1 MVSLRVR
8 RSAFCHP
15 NLQVSSEAWI
25 NNLGQAKVAGLNGAV
40 YTLLERAKL
49 DNAKVSLQGLAA
61 CQSAGR
67 RIISHHETEELMQAL
82 PPIFV

>member
-1 MVSLRVR
+1 MRH
-8 RSAFCHP
+8 SAFCHL
-15 NLQVSSEAWI
+15 NSQVSGEAWI
-25 NNLGQAKVAGLNGAV
+25 NHLGQAKVADLNGAV

-49 DNAKVSLQGLAA
+49 DNAKISLQGLAA

-67 RIISHHETEELMQAL
+67 RTISHHETEELMQAL